1 MEETTMT
8 ENLKKFLETVSAQEE
23 LGKKSSA
30 ASKEELMAMA
40 KELGLE
46 LTEADF
52 KQKSAELSD
61 DELEAVS
68 GGSSCSCS
76 ISGSGKQDV
85 DGPDDVCACNLTG
98 LGYDIRMN
106 IRCLCQLDGYGR

>member
-23 LGKKSSA
+23 LGKKASA

-52 KQKSAELSD
+52 EQKSAELSD

-68 GGSSCSCS
+68 GGSSCSCPM
-76 ISGSGKQDV
+76 SGGGKQDG
-85 DGPDDVCACNLTG
+85 DDDVCACNLTG

-106 IRCLCQLDGYGR
+106 IRCLCQFDGYGR